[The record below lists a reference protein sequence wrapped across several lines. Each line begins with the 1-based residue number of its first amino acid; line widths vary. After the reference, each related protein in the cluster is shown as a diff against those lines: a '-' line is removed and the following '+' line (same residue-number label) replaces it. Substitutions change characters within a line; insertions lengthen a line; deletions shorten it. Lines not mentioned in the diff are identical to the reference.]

1 MAQGVIRRRGSA
13 TVLGT
18 WRADARSLS
27 VHTEDA
33 GLRVAA
39 DRILSTPQLIPVKP
53 PTHWQE
59 AGPESAVRT
68 APVAYKYIPILVMEL
83 ENLGYEVEQTEEE
96 A

>member
-1 MAQGVIRRRGSA
+1 MAQGVIRKRGSA

-18 WRADARSLS
+18 WQADARSLS
-27 VHTEDA
+27 VHTEDP
-33 GLRVAA
+33 GLRAEA
-39 DRILSTPQLIPVKP
+39 DRILSTPQLVPVKP
-53 PTHWQE
+53 PRHWQE

-83 ENLGYEVEQTEEE
+83 ENLGYEVEQTDEE

>member
-27 VHTEDA
+27 VQTEDP
-33 GLRVAA
+33 GLRAAA
-39 DRILSTPQLIPVKP
+39 DRILGTPQLIPVKP
-53 PTHWQE
+53 PMHWQE
-59 AGPESAVRT
+59 AGPESGVRT
-68 APVAYKYIPILVMEL
+68 APAAYKHIPLLVMEL
-83 ENLGYEVEQTEEE
+83 ESLGYEVEQTDDE

>member
-1 MAQGVIRRRGSA
+1 MAQGVIRKRGSA

-27 VHTEDA
+27 VHTEDPD
-33 GLRVAA
+33 LRAEA

-53 PTHWQE
+53 PRHWQE

-83 ENLGYEVEQTEEE
+83 ENLGYEVEQTDEE